1 VATYLSHSHG
11 VVPGLQTGP
20 KFDIGRYAAVG
31 GSRWTE
37 MRYYQWRAISPVWP
51 VVPDEM
57 RYYAPSE
64 HGRALDWVKTGDSN
78 PDEKSSNI

>member
-1 VATYLSHSHG
+1 
-11 VVPGLQTGP
+11 
-20 KFDIGRYAAVG
+20 
-31 GSRWTE
+31 

-51 VVPDEM
+51 VAPDEM

-64 HGRALDWVKTGDSN
+64 RGRALDWVKTGDSN